1 MIIQFRP
8 CINYTSFHGVQQ
20 AFTWVVLVVKGVV
33 AFESG
38 VSPRNEV
45 EVNDRDQFIFE
56 KLKKMGQERR
66 NNMKLNG
73 KPLVDTSI

>member
-1 MIIQFRP
+1 ML
-8 CINYTSFHGVQQ
+8 
-20 AFTWVVLVVKGVV
+20 AVKGVI

-56 KLKKMGQERR
+56 ELKKMGQARKD
-66 NNMKLNG
+66 NTKLKG
-73 KPLVDTSI
+73 KPLVDKLPFRKRK